1 MKKSKKILDYSKRNF
16 NIYILFSI
24 LFLPFS
30 KNNMDQTKNSIKKIK
45 YNNFVWHL
53 NEKD

>member
-1 MKKSKKILDYSKRNF
+1 MKKNNKILDFSKRKF
-16 NIYILFSI
+16 TIYFLFST
-24 LFLPFS
+24 LFLSFS
-30 KNNMDQTKNSIKKIK
+30 KNNLSQTNNSIKKIK